1 MSDYKPDFISSNVG
15 ISNIHSIELRPT
27 DLELAKGYDHRMR
40 EQLDAL
46 CQLENEAASE
56 GFTFSYQI
64 GFNGFGRK
72 AVQSLVVLKKLT

>member
-1 MSDYKPDFISSNVG
+1 MTEH
-15 ISNIHSIELRPT
+15 NIHTLELRPT

-46 CQLENEAASE
+46 CQLENEAAVE

-72 AVQSLVVLKKLT
+72 AVQMMAVLKKLT